1 MEGDGIKPAISPSRN
16 GFDVTRIFGVIIQG
30 LAQFVDRNAQAVVA
44 ILNRI
49 AGPYSFA
56 NLVAGDDFTA
66 VLQQSNKNSKGLLLQ
81 PHDFAVSSQFPS
93 TNGQLKGSEAKDTVQ
108 LQRGEYRRQLA
119 PRCKVERTTNH
130 TRL

>member
-1 MEGDGIKPAISPSRN
+1 VDGDGIKPAISPSRN
-16 GFDVTRIFGVIIQG
+16 GFDITRIFGVIIQG

-49 AGPYSFA
+49 AEPYSFA

-81 PHDFAVSSQFPS
+81 PHGFAVSSQFPS

-119 PRCKVERTTNH
+119 PRCKVERTPNH